1 MKKNNRKLYDLKARI
16 GQSTILRLTLS
27 LFASTKRSWLLEMLM
42 SLSKSQSEILK
53 IRAAL
58 RLSKWKQ
65 TKTIYIW
72 WFNIFQEFQFLQLLI
87 VSNQWQLT
95 VYGHNTKNCYENTS
109 GKKKHSGR
117 MDISLAQLEKPVQ
130 KLLQTISEIKDNAF
144 IPIAEDDWDFC

>member
-1 MKKNNRKLYDLKARI
+1 MKKNNRKLYGFESTNRSKHNLKAHI
-16 GQSTILRLTLS
+16 ILVCKYR
-27 LFASTKRSWLLEMLM
+27 KKLLVRDVNESIKKSIRDIENKSDFEIIEMETDKDHIHLM
-42 SLSKSQSEILK
+42 IQYVP
-53 IRAAL
+53 R
-58 RLSKWKQ
+58 
-65 TKTIYIW
+65 
-72 WFNIFQEFQFLQLLI
+72 FQFLQLLI

-144 IPIAEDDWDFC
+144 IPTAEDDWDFC